1 MTTIDAG
8 QPAAQS
14 PADLPGDVL
23 IVEDDPLI
31 ALDLSE
37 TIMSFG
43 VASVRTAGTVAGA
56 LQQIDERKPDFVL
69 LDLRLGGE
77 KSFAVAQ
84 RLKTLMIP
92 FAFTTGY
99 VGTGGVP
106 AAFADVAVLIK
117 PYVLDN
123 LRIALQSWHPC
134 GRAGS
139 P

>member
-8 QPAAQS
+8 QPAAQN
-14 PADLPGDVL
+14 PADIPRDVL

-56 LQQIDERKPDFVL
+56 LQRLDERKPDFVL

-77 KSFAVAQ
+77 KSFAVAE
-84 RLKTLMIP
+84 RLKASDVS

-106 AAFADVAVLIK
+106 AAFADVAVLTK
-117 PYVLDN
+117 PYVLD
-123 LRIALQSWHPC
+123 LLFKALQSW
-134 GRAGS
+134 RS
-139 P
+139 PA